1 MEATR
6 TLWTEIANIAKLVL
20 ACTIVICLCSLIYTT
35 SMLLIARADGV
46 YPSAEDGMLAL
57 IQKNYINPEQVEVIY
72 GGPSAYENS
81 KPQVRYVIACIWGGT
96 RKDGKPVGSEVNVY
110 DQPGHFFLD
119 TRAGW
124 VFVPEGFMPDLLGFW
139 MKVYGLA
146 GPGISIPTYDW
157 QSSPRD
163 CVVR

>member
-1 MEATR
+1 MEENR
-6 TLWTEIANIAKLVL
+6 TLWTELTNIAKLML
-20 ACTIVICLCSLIYTT
+20 ACMILIFLCSLIYTIST
-35 SMLLIARADGV
+35 LLIARADGV
-46 YPSAEDGMLAL
+46 YLSAEDGMLAI
-57 IQKNYINPEQVEVIY
+57 IQKNYINPEQIEVIY
-72 GGPSAYENS
+72 GGPSAYEYGR
-81 KPQVRYVIACIWGGT
+81 PYVRYVIACIWGGT

-124 VFVPEGFMPDLLGFW
+124 VLVPEGFLPNLLGFW

-157 QSSPRD
+157 QSSPGK
-163 CVVR
+163 CIVR